1 MMSTVLGMLT
11 MTPVVFGVGGYALV
25 SRRPEISAK
34 TMTGRP
40 STRPPVSHFE
50 TFIHLVLR
58 RSLSARGGV
67 IGRRGRRNG
76 TEELRK
82 R

>member
-11 MTPVVFGVGGYALV
+11 MTPVVFGVLGT
-25 SRRPEISAK
+25 RWCPDDHEHAK
-34 TMTGRP
+34 TTTGRP
-40 STRPPVSHFE
+40 PARPQVSHFE
-50 TFIHLVLR
+50 TLIQLMLR
-58 RSLSARGGV
+58 RSPSARGGV
-67 IGRRGRRNG
+67 MSCRGQFNG